1 MARDLRRYL
10 AGCSSLNRCSCCGAG
25 VGPPSLRRQRAQV
38 ISARVGSS
46 AVGDHPATPV
56 WHRSSGACSSP
67 IQWPRLTACTVRPAR
82 TTAWTPGSPNT
93 ARVEAASGA
102 MSVMCPTIRAASDTA
117 ACRQVGRS
125 DGADDEGF
133 AGGVDD
139 FVGDGV
145 ELVDVP
151 RSVRGAVPRWTHRT
165 HSGATGFTATHPSRS
180 TPADQGRRHTLRPR
194 PTDDRCHRTTGT
206 CGTPTAT
213 RRGPRPVEGRNVR
226 TLAGR
231 VDNRTDHARRPPCPG
246 RCRSGRPDP
255 GLRRHGR
262 AYLRAYFDANSTRPA
277 PTSPKRS
284 PGSLSRRCFLTREAS
299 LHT

>member
-145 ELVDVP
+145 ELVDVHDSVDLRHEAGGEP
-151 RSVRGAVPRWTHRT
+151 EVAAGDADPVRSRW
-165 HSGATGFTATHPSRS
+165 SRS
-180 TPADQGRRHTLRPR
+180 ASRLGVVSRSASSMMTSSVQRR
-194 PTDDRCHRTTGT
+194 DG
-206 CGTPTAT
+206 
-213 RRGPRPVEGRNVR
+213 E
-226 TLAGR
+226 
-231 VDNRTDHARRPPCPG
+231 
-246 RCRSGRPDP
+246 
-255 GLRRHGR
+255 
-262 AYLRAYFDANSTRPA
+262 
-277 PTSPKRS
+277 
-284 PGSLSRRCFLTREAS
+284 
-299 LHT
+299 